1 MLYFRY
7 LHVVY
12 SYYNT
17 VHLNNLINLHK
28 FIFLDLI
35 TNPYMKKTIYIL
47 TLLCAA
53 TSIQAQVGIGTT
65 TPDASSILDVN
76 STSKG
81 LLPPRM
87 TAAQRN
93 AISSPVAGLMIWCT
107 DCNATGDL
115 QVFNG
120 SVWTNLIGE
129 LKNSNLIG
137 SDIDGEAAGDYSGY
151 SVSLSSD
158 GSTVAIGAPYNDVTG
173 AQAGHVRIYK
183 NISGTW
189 TQVGADIDGEAAGDQ
204 SGGSVSLSSDGST
217 VAIGAKYNDGNGS
230 DAGHVRVYKIISG
243 TWTQVGADIDGEAA
257 GDNSGSSVSLSSD
270 GSTVAIGA
278 IGNSGSS
285 SYSGHVR
292 IYKNISGTW
301 TQVGTDIDGEAS
313 YDKSGRSIS
322 LSSDGSTVAIGAD
335 GNDGTGSDAGHVRVY
350 KNISGTWTQ
359 VGADIDGE
367 AAGDNSGRSVSLSS
381 DGSTVAIGAIYND
394 GTGSSAGHVRVY
406 KNISGT
412 WTQVGADIDGEAAAD
427 WSGYSVSLSSD
438 GSTVAIGAYAN
449 DHSIHNGGG
458 SEAGHVRVYKNIS
471 GTWTQI
477 VSDID
482 GEAADDQSGTS
493 VSLSSDGSTVA
504 IGAKYND
511 GTASSAGHVRV
522 YSEL

>member
-1 MLYFRY
+1 
-7 LHVVY
+7 
-12 SYYNT
+12 
-17 VHLNNLINLHK
+17 
-28 FIFLDLI
+28 
-35 TNPYMKKTIYIL
+35 
-47 TLLCAA
+47 
-53 TSIQAQVGIGTT
+53 
-65 TPDASSILDVN
+65 
-76 STSKG
+76 
-81 LLPPRM
+81 
-87 TAAQRN
+87 
-93 AISSPVAGLMIWCT
+93 
-107 DCNATGDL
+107 
-115 QVFNG
+115 
-120 SVWTNLIGE
+120 
-129 LKNSNLIG
+129 
-137 SDIDGEAAGDYSGY
+137 
-151 SVSLSSD
+151 
-158 GSTVAIGAPYNDVTG
+158 
-173 AQAGHVRIYK
+173 
-183 NISGTW
+183 
-189 TQVGADIDGEAAGDQ
+189 
-204 SGGSVSLSSDGST
+204 
-217 VAIGAKYNDGNGS
+217 
-230 DAGHVRVYKIISG
+230 
-243 TWTQVGADIDGEAA
+243 
-257 GDNSGSSVSLSSD
+257 
-270 GSTVAIGA
+270 
-278 IGNSGSS
+278 
-285 SYSGHVR
+285 
-292 IYKNISGTW
+292 
-301 TQVGTDIDGEAS
+301 
-313 YDKSGRSIS
+313 
-322 LSSDGSTVAIGAD
+322 VAIGAD